1 CESMNGIIDEVK
13 LFSKGMDIEEL
24 RKKSFYN
31 IDATRII
38 WNDFDNER
46 NMIMKKLSRDKYL
59 ATGGDFND
67 SPNDS
72 AFCAN
77 GILLA
82 SRKIKPQVSE
92 VKYAYQN
99 IDIRDYDILNGKV
112 IIKNKN
118 LFKNLRDYILK
129 WDYLVDGKIVRGDT
143 AIVNVDPMSEII
155 FNVHDMDKIK
165 DLNGKEFFLN
175 IGFVLN
181 ESTNWGNRGVL
192 KYQGIN

>member
-1 CESMNGIIDEVK
+1 M
-13 LFSKGMDIEEL
+13 
-24 RKKSFYN
+24 
-31 IDATRII
+31 
-38 WNDFDNER
+38 
-46 NMIMKKLSRDKYL
+46 
-59 ATGGDFND
+59 
-67 SPNDS
+67 
-72 AFCAN
+72 
-77 GILLA
+77 LA

-165 DLNGKEFFLN
+165 DLNGKEFF
-175 IGFVLN
+175 
-181 ESTNWGNRGVL
+181 
-192 KYQGIN
+192 KYWICIK